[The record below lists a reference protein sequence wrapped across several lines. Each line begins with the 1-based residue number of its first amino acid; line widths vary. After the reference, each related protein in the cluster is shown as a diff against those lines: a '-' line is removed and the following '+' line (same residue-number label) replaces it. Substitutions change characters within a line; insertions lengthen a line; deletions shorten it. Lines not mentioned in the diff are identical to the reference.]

1 MKTHHQVFYQNSRN
15 MEALS
20 ANSVDLVVTSP
31 PYPMIEMWD
40 DGFSRLNPSIQKAL
54 KTSGGMHAFE
64 LMHRELDRVWDEVYR
79 VLKQGGIACINIG
92 DATRTM
98 DGDFC
103 LYTNH
108 ARILSYLQALGFSS
122 LPAILW
128 RKQTNAP
135 NKFMGSGML
144 PAGAYVTLEHE
155 YILIFRKGRK
165 REFNKTGEKKARRE
179 SAFFWEERNIWF
191 SDVWFDIKGTHQAL
205 GDKDTRSRSAAYPFE
220 LAYRLIHMYSAKADL
235 VLDPFL
241 GIGTTM
247 AAALAGGRNS
257 IGYELDPALEA
268 TITSIADRIID
279 YSKETI
285 RKRIHKHIEFCADR
299 IKAKGPMKHCN
310 QHYGFPVMTAQEKE
324 LLLNSMLKI
333 EKSGNTDFVA
343 TYSKDPQPEFCR
355 DWNSLF
361 ETGEYGEVFSKL
373 DSNRNGSSRKNL
385 FSK

>member
-1 MKTHHQVFYQNSRN
+1 MAQLPS
-15 MEALS
+15 
-20 ANSVDLVVTSP
+20 NSVDLVVTSP

-40 DGFSRLNPSIQKAL
+40 DGFSRLNPSIQQAL
-54 KTSGGMHAFE
+54 KTSAGMHAFE

-79 VLKQGGIACINIG
+79 VLKHGGIACINIG

-98 DGDFC
+98 NGEFC

-108 ARILSYLQALGFSS
+108 ARILSYLQTLGFSS

-135 NKFMGSGML
+135 NKFLGSGML

-155 YILIFRKGRK
+155 YILIFRKGPK
-165 REFNKTGEKKARRE
+165 R
-179 SAFFWEERNIWF
+179 AFNIWF

-247 AAALAGGRNS
+247 AAAMAGGRNS

-279 YSKETI
+279 YSNETI
-285 RKRIHKHIEFCADR
+285 RKRIHKHIEFCAGR

-324 LLLNSMLKI
+324 LLLNDMLKI
-333 EKSGNTDFVA
+333 EKSENTDFVA
-343 TYSKDPQPEFCR
+343 TYSKAPQPEFCR
-355 DWNSLF
+355 DWDSLL
-361 ETGEYGEVFSKL
+361 ETGEYGDVFSKL
-373 DSNRNGSSRKNL
+373 V
-385 FSK
+385 